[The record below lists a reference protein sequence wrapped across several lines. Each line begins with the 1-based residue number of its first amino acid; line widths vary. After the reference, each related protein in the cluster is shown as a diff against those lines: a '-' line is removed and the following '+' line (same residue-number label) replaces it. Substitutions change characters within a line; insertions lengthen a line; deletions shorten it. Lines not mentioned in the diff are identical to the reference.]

1 MLCPSDQDRRGGLHS
16 QSVPLGQEKKERKAE
31 VMAGEEEM
39 KLSLSADDWLIYAE
53 NLMES
58 TRKVTG
64 AEGVYQVMRA
74 RSV

>member
-1 MLCPSDQDRRGGLHS
+1 
-16 QSVPLGQEKKERKAE
+16 
-31 VMAGEEEM
+31 MAGEEEM

-64 AEGVYQVMRA
+64 AEGVYQVVRA